1 MNKATRTNT
10 NVLEGIIRRNAYSTQ
25 RKYSP
30 KWLQGVHRDLWSIPD
45 GVFLV
50 ANAQLEDFPIVY
62 VSDKFTGKMGYTR
75 ADLIGQPITLD
86 FMGNKEATSML
97 QQYLVNIS
105 RTSTKLLSGV
115 NLQKIFAHIPM
126 RPLTAL
132 TNQLCSTFWRHYT
145 VHSILTVYVSEQ

>member
-1 MNKATRTNT
+1 MYLKGSSGEMPIAP
-10 NVLEGIIRRNAYSTQ
+10 NVRI
-25 RKYSP
+25 KYN
-30 KWLQGVHRDLWSIPD
+30 WDHRDILILIKD

-105 RTSTKLLSGV
+105 RTSTKLLPQLEEGPSFQTEG
-115 NLQKIFAHIPM
+115 
-126 RPLTAL
+126 PLTKK
-132 TNQLCSTFWRHYT
+132 NGMPRLCRIRMSCRG
-145 VHSILTVYVSEQ
+145 

>member
-1 MNKATRTNT
+1 MYLKGLSGEMPIAP
-10 NVLEGIIRRNAYSTQ
+10 NVRL
-25 RKYSP
+25 KYN
-30 KWLQGVHRDLWSIPD
+30 WDLRDILTWIKD

-105 RTSTKLLSGV
+105 RTSTKLLPQLEEGPSFQTEG
-115 NLQKIFAHIPM
+115 
-126 RPLTAL
+126 PLTKK
-132 TNQLCSTFWRHYT
+132 NGMPRLCRIRMSCRG
-145 VHSILTVYVSEQ
+145 

>member
-1 MNKATRTNT
+1 MYLKGSSGEMPIAP
-10 NVLEGIIRRNAYSTQ
+10 NVRL
-25 RKYSP
+25 KYN
-30 KWLQGVHRDLWSIPD
+30 WDLRDILTWIKD

-105 RTSTKLLSGV
+105 RTSTKLLPQLEEGPSFQTEG
-115 NLQKIFAHIPM
+115 
-126 RPLTAL
+126 PLTKK
-132 TNQLCSTFWRHYT
+132 NGMPRLCRIRMSCRG
-145 VHSILTVYVSEQ
+145 

>member
-1 MNKATRTNT
+1 MYLKGSSGEMPIAP
-10 NVLEGIIRRNAYSTQ
+10 NVRI
-25 RKYSP
+25 KYN
-30 KWLQGVHRDLWSIPD
+30 WDHRDILTLIKD

-105 RTSTKLLSGV
+105 RTSTKLLPQLEEGPSFQTEG
-115 NLQKIFAHIPM
+115 
-126 RPLTAL
+126 PLTKK
-132 TNQLCSTFWRHYT
+132 NGMPRLCRIRMSCRG
-145 VHSILTVYVSEQ
+145 

>member
-1 MNKATRTNT
+1 M
-10 NVLEGIIRRNAYSTQ
+10 
-25 RKYSP
+25 
-30 KWLQGVHRDLWSIPD
+30 
-45 GVFLV
+45 FLV

-105 RTSTKLLSGV
+105 RTSTKLLPQLEEGPSFQTEG
-115 NLQKIFAHIPM
+115 
-126 RPLTAL
+126 PLTKK
-132 TNQLCSTFWRHYT
+132 NGMPRLCRIRMSCRG
-145 VHSILTVYVSEQ
+145 

>member
-1 MNKATRTNT
+1 MYLKGSSGEMPIAP
-10 NVLEGIIRRNAYSTQ
+10 NVRI
-25 RKYSP
+25 KYN
-30 KWLQGVHRDLWSIPD
+30 WDLRDILTWIKD

-105 RTSTKLLSGV
+105 RTSTKLLPQLEEGPSFQTEG
-115 NLQKIFAHIPM
+115 
-126 RPLTAL
+126 PLTKK
-132 TNQLCSTFWRHYT
+132 NGMPRLCRIRMSCRG
-145 VHSILTVYVSEQ
+145 